1 MLDSQLFHYSI
12 TPLLHYSIT
21 PLLHYSITPLL
32 HYSITPLLHSSIT
45 PLLHYSITPLL
56 QSFACRAGTDPLE
69 ETFYESFSGDHRFH
83 LKPPARREQLGS
95 PRADE
100 PGSVDSRRAGHR
112 TTR

>member
-1 MLDSQLFHYSI
+1 MEYWSVGIRNRPETTGADVLHHRPI
-12 TPLLHYSIT
+12 TPSLH
-21 PLLHYSITPLL
+21 H
-32 HYSITPLLHSSIT
+32 SIT

-83 LKPPARREQLGS
+83 LKPPPRREQLGS

-112 TTR
+112 PTR